1 VRYPRAGSLHAAA
14 NRLAQPQ
21 EDQVKLT
28 LPAAFLEDLVDTL
41 NELADDVEDAGYPA
55 RATSARRKAERL
67 RKAIVKVI
75 VKAIPT
81 KEKQ

>member
-1 VRYPRAGSLHAAA
+1 MMTVKTGARRG
-14 NRLAQPQ
+14 AQKQ
-21 EDQVKLT
+21 KTARIVDQLKLT

-67 RKAIVKVI
+67 RKAIVK
-75 VKAIPT
+75 ATPT